1 MNTDETVPETG
12 LVSGEQDTQAQAQAQ
27 ASSSILASSAIAGP
41 PTRIY
46 DGGPDSPS
54 RWSFASEDDNDADD
68 RELDDLAEESE
79 SERLPR
85 E

>member
-1 MNTDETVPETG
+1 
-12 LVSGEQDTQAQAQAQ
+12 VSRKRDAQAQAQAQ
-27 ASSSILASSAIAGP
+27 ALSSVLPSSAIAGP

-54 RWSFASEDDNDADD
+54 RWSFVSEDDNGADD

>member
-1 MNTDETVPETG
+1 M
-12 LVSGEQDTQAQAQAQ
+12 
-27 ASSSILASSAIAGP
+27 SAIATP
-41 PTRIY
+41 PTRMY

-54 RWSFASEDDNDADD
+54 RQSFASEDDNDTDD
-68 RELDDLAEESE
+68 RELDDFAEDSE

>member
-1 MNTDETVPETG
+1 M
-12 LVSGEQDTQAQAQAQ
+12 
-27 ASSSILASSAIAGP
+27 SAITSP

-85 E
+85 EWTCSAFSPYYKCRFDD

>member
-1 MNTDETVPETG
+1 
-12 LVSGEQDTQAQAQAQ
+12 VSGKQDTRAQAQAQ
-27 ASSSILASSAIAGP
+27 ASSSILPLNANVNP

-54 RWSFASEDDNDADD
+54 RWSFASEDNNDAEN